1 MKIKLQIKNRFTGSV
16 LFEYEKEDN
25 TVKDTVVEAVKT
37 RADLSGANLR
47 GADLRGAD
55 LTLAN
60 LTWANLTGANLTGAN
75 LTGAN
80 LSLANLTLANLTEAN
95 LSLAN
100 LTLANLSGNKV
111 KTAIVFTGL
120 YNYIV
125 IPYITEENIKRV
137 KMGCYDRSLEEW
149 ESDFWNN
156 NDEFPNNGSVKSN
169 LRLMAFETAKS
180 WFKIIEQL

>member
-55 LTLAN
+55 LT
-60 LTWANLTGANLTGAN
+60 GANLSLAD

-80 LSLANLTLANLTEAN
+80 LSLANLTWANLRGANLSEAN
-95 LSLAN
+95 LSGADLSG
-100 LTLANLSGNKV
+100 ANLSGNKV

-180 WFKIIEQL
+180 WFKIIETA